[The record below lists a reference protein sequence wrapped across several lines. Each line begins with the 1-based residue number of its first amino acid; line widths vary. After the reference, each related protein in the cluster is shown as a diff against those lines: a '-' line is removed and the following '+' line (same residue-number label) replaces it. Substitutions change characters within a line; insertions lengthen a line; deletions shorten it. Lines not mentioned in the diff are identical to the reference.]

1 MRDRL
6 DKALVAKGLAETRSR
21 ARDLILRGQVRVA
34 GEVATRPAAHVDAD
48 AAVEVAAAAAAQV
61 SRGAV
66 KLAAALDAFGFDAAG
81 AVALDVGASTG
92 GFTQVLLERGAAR
105 VYSVDVGRG
114 QLHERLRSDP
124 RVVVLEETDA
134 RNLDRALVPEP
145 VGAIVADVSFVSLL
159 KVLPG
164 ALALAGAGTWL
175 VALVKPQFEVGPAGV
190 GRGGIVRDAAQ
201 RQEAVASVSD
211 WIAAEPG
218 WRLVGAIPS
227 PIRGGSG
234 NEEFL
239 LGAVRDG

>member
-1 MRDRL
+1 MKYGRGMRDRL

-34 GEVATRPAAHVDAD
+34 GEVATRPAAQVDAD
-48 AAVEVAAAAAAQV
+48 AAVEVAAGAAAQV

-66 KLAAALDAFGFDAAG
+66 KLAAALDTFGFDAAG

-105 VYSVDVGRG
+105 VYAVDVGRG

-134 RNLDRALVPEP
+134 RDLDRALVPEP
-145 VGAIVADVSFVSLL
+145 VGAVVADVSFVSLL

-164 ALALAGAGTWL
+164 ALALAG
-175 VALVKPQFEVGPAGV
+175 
-190 GRGGIVRDAAQ
+190 
-201 RQEAVASVSD
+201 
-211 WIAAEPG
+211 
-218 WRLVGAIPS
+218 
-227 PIRGGSG
+227 
-234 NEEFL
+234 
-239 LGAVRDG
+239 